1 MRALSLSRTDARR
14 NAHTRARA
22 LESLAL
28 AHSIGN
34 AAHPTTRLMP
44 HSYLNLNLNL
54 NLNPEPPTCFIGAS
68 SHTATQSRGA
78 SGLVALLGLLAASLL
93 TVAVLDESVGGTGP
107 DNLFSWHPVNPE
119 P

>member
-1 MRALSLSRTDARR
+1 
-14 NAHTRARA
+14 
-22 LESLAL
+22 
-28 AHSIGN
+28 
-34 AAHPTTRLMP
+34 MP

-93 TVAVLDESVGGTGP
+93 TVAVLDESVGGTGADNLFSWHP
-107 DNLFSWHPVNPE
+107 VNIRTHIRTHIGADNLFSWHPVNPE